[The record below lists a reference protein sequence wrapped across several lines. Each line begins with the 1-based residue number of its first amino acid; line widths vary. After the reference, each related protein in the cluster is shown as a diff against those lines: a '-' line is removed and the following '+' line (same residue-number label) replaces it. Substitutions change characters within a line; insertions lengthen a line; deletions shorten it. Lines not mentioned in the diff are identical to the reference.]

1 MTMIHRSKSF
11 KKGSG
16 VAKIRRQDH
25 ATSVAASD
33 AISGR
38 VTELMRAAYKAIK
51 KAGTLGLTDSEVTA
65 ALMREGYP
73 QAPDST
79 YRKRRTE
86 LTQLGH
92 VKWNGARRRN
102 ANGSMEKVWV
112 VSGTPLSED

>member
-1 MTMIHRSKSF
+1 MIHRSKSF
-11 KKGSG
+11 KPGKTI
-16 VAKIRRQDH
+16 AKTRKPDH
-25 ATSVAASD
+25 ATSIAASETV
-33 AISGR
+33 ARNI
-38 VTELMRAAYKAIK
+38 TELMRAAYKAIK

-65 ALMREGYP
+65 ALLRDGYP

-92 VKWNGARRRN
+92 VRWNGARRRN

-112 VSGTPLSED
+112 VSETPLGEEG